1 MKLTIQPLNF
11 NPGRN
16 LNEYITENVGK
27 LSRFYDRIESAN
39 VCLKLEN
46 ADLTEAKV
54 CEIKLTVPGNNL
66 FAKKQSKTFEEAI
79 SETVD
84 ALKQQLE
91 KMKKKN
97 ENQS

>member
-54 CEIKLTVPGNNL
+54 CEIKLAVPL
-66 FAKKQSKTFEEAI
+66 ITCLQKSKVKHLKKPL
-79 SETVD
+79 V
-84 ALKQQLE
+84 KQ
-91 KMKKKN
+91 
-97 ENQS
+97 